1 LKGLLIAE
9 PWIDRILSGRKTW
22 EMRRRACHY
31 RGPIALIRS
40 RSGKVVGVAEVAN
53 SLPSLDTREDY
64 AAAEPYHAIRLDEQA
79 AAFEA
84 GWRTP
89 WVLVNVRSLTSPVP
103 YKHSS
108 GAVIWVNLDDA
119 VTAAINVQICRSDP
133 LEKPGYTGGA
143 IIAPEPPQ
151 EEHKTC
157 IAGARESEA
166 ELEGIQPTRSGSRDT
181 RVVQLTG
188 GNIRNSHIYLPL
200 DFFPDDAIG
209 GANRHHAAP
218 RSVTVTFRP
227 GEIVETD
234 IDRAKRILRTRT
246 AVRDFLAR
254 AGMREGDNVL
264 IERIAPYS
272 YVFSKARK

>member
-1 LKGLLIAE
+1 MRLKGLLIAE
-9 PWIDRILSGRKTW
+9 PWIGRILSGRKTW
-22 EMRRRACHY
+22 EMRRQACHY

-40 RSGKVVGVAEVAN
+40 GSGKVVGVAEVVD

-64 AAAEPYHAIRLDEQA
+64 AAAEPYHAIRPDEQA

-84 GWRTP
+84 RWKTP
-89 WVLVNVRSLTSPVP
+89 WVLVNVRSLASPVP

-119 VTAAINVQICRSDP
+119 VTAAINAQICGSDP
-133 LEKPGYTGGA
+133 LEKPGYAAAT
-143 IIAPEPPQ
+143 PRPPL
-151 EEHKTC
+151 EEHKKC
-157 IAGARESEA
+157 IVGARESKA
-166 ELEGIQPTRSGSRDT
+166 EPEGIQPTPSGPRNT

-209 GANRHHAAP
+209 GANRHNAAP

-234 IDRAKRILRTRT
+234 IDRAKRILRTRS

-254 AGMREGDNVL
+254 ADMREGDNVL
-264 IERIAPYS
+264 IERTAPYS
-272 YVFSKARK
+272 YVFAKARK